1 MKVKFSILIFI
12 VLSFFNIGAVSKEIT
27 NSKNSF
33 SVLETNIRS
42 VSEFQENG
50 AKIQYKTRDNIE
62 KESDRIKQYLI
73 KKINGDYREINKNQF
88 ETFDNN
94 FHTNIKLWCE
104 DKYTYVEITLI
115 NENAKYATVDL
126 KSILQKLEDQKSE
139 NIQYLFYYEGK
150 EKDLDNNYSIDK
162 LANENNI
169 QKINLLRI
177 NNGYIGNGY
186 LSDGEKINLAIVRYN
201 TGSHIIIGTPI
212 IFAIY

>member
-12 VLSFFNIGAVSKEIT
+12 LLSFFNIGAVSKEVT

-50 AKIQYKTRDNIE
+50 AKLQYKTRDNIE

-94 FHTNIKLWCE
+94 FHTNIKLWRE

-115 NENAKYATVDL
+115 NENAKYTTVDL

>member
-12 VLSFFNIGAVSKEIT
+12 LLSFFNIGAVSKEIT

-42 VSEFQENG
+42 VSEFQESG
-50 AKIQYKTRDNIE
+50 AKLQYKTRDNIE

-94 FHTNIKLWCE
+94 FHINIKLWCQE
-104 DKYTYVEITLI
+104 KYTYVEITLI
-115 NENAKYATVDL
+115 NKNAKYTALDL
-126 KSILQKLEDQKSE
+126 KSILGKLENQQSE

-150 EKDLDNNYSIDK
+150 EKDLDNSYSIEK
-162 LANENNI
+162 LTNENNI

-177 NNGYIGNGY
+177 NNGYIGKGY
-186 LSDGEKINLAIVRYN
+186 LSDGDKINLAIIRYN
-201 TGSHIIIGTPI
+201 TGYHIIIGTPI
-212 IFAIY
+212 IFASY